1 MSHYLVQA
9 AAAGGSAADLKGQ
22 GSVRRHCPAGP
33 LLTTTADSADPRE
46 GLSHEHLH
54 IHRQRCDVRALVA
67 VPDTAAAVLAP
78 TSVDR
83 GLSAGT
89 GADGLATQAGPA
101 GPGGGQE
108 EKGAEVV
115 DGADAEGVSEQAAQK

>member
-1 MSHYLVQA
+1 MSTSTYTVSGMTCEHSSLCRIR
-9 AAAGGSAADLKGQ
+9 L
-22 GSVRRHCPAGP
+22 PAGAVARSNRQISSP
-33 LLTTTADSADPRE
+33 TRRRRPR
-46 GLSHEHLH
+46 
-54 IHRQRCDVRALVA
+54 
-67 VPDTAAAVLAP
+67 TAVLAP
-78 TSVDR
+78 TPVDR

-115 DGADAEGVSEQAAQK
+115 DGADAEGVSEQAAQE